1 MSCRYV
7 VLLPVRAAVMRRG
20 SVGEVLT
27 GRLVVISVT
36 GALLAGCTGGDG
48 GDGLGGDDADRTG
61 SGRPRTSSSSGV
73 STPAATRS
81 ETPTTPPEPAGPSVF
96 DPAAAMSTVRTLARG
111 GAREATS
118 LGYLRA
124 ADRVQQRFT
133 GLGFV
138 TRRQAF
144 RVPAGESWGVA
155 VGSGRTYNVVAV
167 PPGFDPARPHLVLGA
182 HLDTVPQSPGA
193 EDNGSGV
200 AVLLELARTVIPGAT
215 RRPVVWV
222 AFGAEEPRG
231 PGDDEHHFGSQEYVR
246 RLDGGERAALRGMVS
261 LDRVG
266 APGRVP
272 VCTGG
277 LSPPRLRRELLA
289 AADRAGVPAR
299 ACDNRTSDHWPFEKA
314 GETVARVG
322 GNDSPGYHSPR
333 DRPSTV
339 SPRQLDRVGRVLTE
353 WLRPG

>member
-1 MSCRYV
+1 LVSRYLA
-7 VLLPVRAAVMRRG
+7 LLPARAAVMRRG
-20 SVGEVLT
+20 SVGRVPHQ
-27 GRLVVISVT
+27 LVVIAVT
-36 GALLAGCTGGDG
+36 AALLAGCARDG
-48 GDGLGGDDADRTG
+48 GGETDGTG
-61 SGRPRTSSSSGV
+61 QRPPTTAASSAA
-73 STPAATRS
+73 STPAAT
-81 ETPTTPPEPAGPSVF
+81 PTGTSTTAPLERTEAPAF
-96 DPAAAMSTVRTLARG
+96 DSAAAMGTVRSLARG
-111 GAREATS
+111 GPREATS
-118 LGYLRA
+118 AAYRRA
-124 ADRVQQRFT
+124 ADRVQQRLAD
-133 GLGFV
+133 LGYT

-155 VGSGRTYNVVAV
+155 VGSGRTSNVVAV
-167 PPGFDPARPHLVLGA
+167 PAGFAPERPHLVVGA

-200 AVLLELARTVIPGAT
+200 AVLLELARTAAEVGT
-215 RRPVVWV
+215 RLPVVWV

-231 PGDDEHHFGSQEYVR
+231 PADDEHHFGSQEYVA
-246 RLDGGERAALRGMVS
+246 RLDGTQQAALRGMVS

-266 APGRVP
+266 GRGRVP

-277 LSPPRLRRELLA
+277 LSPVRVRRELLA

-314 GETVARVG
+314 GGTVARVG

-339 SPRQLDRVGRVLTE
+339 SPRQLDRVGAVLAE
-353 WLRPG
+353 WLMATS

>member
-1 MSCRYV
+1 M
-7 VLLPVRAAVMRRG
+7 A
-20 SVGEVLT
+20 
-27 GRLVVISVT
+27 
-36 GALLAGCTGGDG
+36 
-48 GDGLGGDDADRTG
+48 
-61 SGRPRTSSSSGV
+61 
-73 STPAATRS
+73 
-81 ETPTTPPEPAGPSVF
+81 
-96 DPAAAMSTVRTLARG
+96 TVRTLARG
-111 GAREATS
+111 GPREATS
-118 LGYLRA
+118 PAYLRA
-124 ADRVQQRFT
+124 ADRVEQRFT
-133 GLGFV
+133 DLGYT

-144 RVPAGESWGVA
+144 RVPAGESWGVP

-167 PPGFDPARPHLVLGA
+167 PAGFDPARPHLVVGA

-200 AVLLELARTVIPGAT
+200 AVVLELARTAVAGEP
-215 RRPVVWV
+215 RLPVVWV

-246 RLDGGERAALRGMVS
+246 RLGGAERAALRGMVS

-314 GETVARVG
+314 GQTVARVG

-339 SPRQLDRVGRVLTE
+339 SPRQLDRVGRVLAG
-353 WLRPG
+353 WLLAG

>member
-1 MSCRYV
+1 
-7 VLLPVRAAVMRRG
+7 MRRG
-20 SVGEVLT
+20 SVGRVP
-27 GRLVVISVT
+27 GRLVVIVVT

-48 GDGLGGDDADRTG
+48 GDPGDADRAGTG
-61 SGRPRTSSSSGV
+61 PRRSSTTATTDV
-73 STPAATRS
+73 PTPAAAPS
-81 ETPTTPPEPAGPSVF
+81 ATPEQAGPAVGF
-96 DPAAAMSTVRTLARG
+96 DSAATKATVRVLARG
-111 GAREATS
+111 GPREATS
-118 LGYLRA
+118 AAYRRA
-124 ADRVQQRFT
+124 AGLVQQRFT
-133 GLGFV
+133 GLGYT
-138 TRRQAF
+138 TRRQPF
-144 RVPAGESWGVA
+144 RVPAGESWGIP
-155 VGSGRTYNVVAV
+155 VGPGRTYNVVAE
-167 PPGFDPARPHLVLGA
+167 PPGFDLARPHLVVGA

-200 AVLLELARTVIPGAT
+200 GVLLELARRVGPGGT
-215 RRPVVWV
+215 RLPVVWV

-246 RLDGGERAALRGMVS
+246 RLDGAERAALRGMVS

-277 LSPPRLRRELLA
+277 LSPTRLRRELLA
-289 AADRAGVPAR
+289 AADRVGVPAR

-333 DRPSTV
+333 DRPATV
-339 SPRQLDRVGRVLTE
+339 SPRQLHRVGRMMVA